1 MPQSY
6 SSFNPQGPN
15 VDVNLFSNAA
25 SAGINQGNAQKTTW
39 QAVAEGVTDA
49 IQTGTS
55 VASGLAALEAQQ
67 IQNEFNSDP
76 EVRAAKEQAAV
87 AEGTLKE
94 SAALEAQLQAQIIR
108 DNEEI
113 YKSQKLEDLKAR
125 AAESSQKRQD
135 IENMSAVS
143 TALSDPLP
151 ANKEAIFRNN
161 NVLGTLLRYP
171 DFGARS
177 IAALE
182 AQGVNPDLVNPW
194 KQSIS
199 AVEMEKRYAAMD
211 ADKAKKEEAYKLKNE
226 QELSEAQA
234 AINGMPEYQEYATS
248 RGGNVDPR
256 KLRIY
261 SSNTVNV
268 IGNELETDAFKNIV
282 RPTIIPDGQAT
293 YVVADGKNVIARN
306 LSPEEGRQYQK
317 YLNTLRINAKVSGYP
332 EQTSPDDTPTGAG
345 LAEGVPQNNTGIGQN
360 KTIINMARDRNSA
373 TLSRMQSRGTA
384 NGYQEMLKTGAQI
397 ARRTAPATSY
407 ISTPQSVPVAPNTP
421 SISQNVPDAPKVD
434 SIGTAMLKLS
444 KLLGTNNVSI
454 NVAPSAFTLDQ
465 ESIDRINSIPV
476 MGNAPAILKGMS
488 YVESRGKIG
497 AVSGAGAVGLM
508 QIMPNTGKVDLGLTP
523 EELADPTI
531 AIPAAGIFLMKQYER
546 VSKSIATTFK
556 DTRGIDIRPDP
567 RMVLA
572 AYNGGH
578 VAIDH
583 AIRAGA
589 KTWDDVKQYIMTAS
603 NKSDKNKIENVEYAD
618 KVIAASIPFIVG
630 GNASDD
636 SFLSA
641 LQNYNIIEVSDG
653 VYEKPV
659 TPNDAG
665 SLPWVPKNI
674 GGFNPPAMSSSSSK
688 IIDE

>member
-25 SAGINQGNAQKTTW
+25 SQGIAQGNAQKTTW
-39 QAVAEGVTDA
+39 QAVAEGVTSA
-49 IQTGTS
+49 INTGVS

-76 EVRAAKEQAAV
+76 EVRAAKEQGAV
-87 AEGTLKE
+87 ADATMKE

-113 YKSQKLEDLKAR
+113 YKSQKLEDLKAK
-125 AAESSQKRQD
+125 AAELAQKKQD
-135 IENMSAVS
+135 IDNMSAVS
-143 TALSDPLP
+143 SALSDPLP
-151 ANKEAIFRNN
+151 ANKEAVFQNN
-161 NVLGTLLRYP
+161 SVLGTLLRNP
-171 DFGARS
+171 DFGTRAL
-177 IAALE
+177 AAFE
-182 AQGVNPDLVNPW
+182 AQGVSPDLINPW

-199 AVEMEKRYAAMD
+199 AVEMEKRYAAMA
-211 ADKAKKEEAYKLKNE
+211 ADKAKKEEDYRLKNA
-226 QELSEAQA
+226 QEFSEAEA
-234 AINGMPEYQEYATS
+234 AINGMPGYQEYATS
-248 RGGNVDPR
+248 KKGNVDPR

-261 SSNTVNV
+261 SSNTVEV
-268 IGNELETDAFKNIV
+268 DGNTLKTDVFGNPV
-282 RPTIIPDGQAT
+282 RPAIPPDGQAG
-293 YVVADGKNVIARN
+293 YVVADGNQVIATN

-332 EQTSPDDTPTGAG
+332 EQTSPNDVSTGAG
-345 LAEGVPQNNTGIGQN
+345 LAEGTSSGIAQN
-360 KTIINMARDRNSA
+360 KTIIDMARDRNNA
-373 TLSRMQSRGTA
+373 TLSRMQSQGSA

-434 SIGTAMLKLS
+434 SVGSAMLKLS
-444 KLLGTNNVSI
+444 KLLGAEIVNIAVT
-454 NVAPSAFTLDQ
+454 PSAFALDQ
-465 ESIDRINSIPV
+465 ESVDRINAIPA
-476 MGNAPAILKGMS
+476 MTNQPAILKGMS
-488 YVESRGKIG
+488 YVESRGKVG
-497 AVSGAGAVGLM
+497 AVSGAGAIGLM
-508 QIMPNTGKVDLGLTP
+508 QIMPNTGAVDLGLTP
-523 EELADPTI
+523 EELADPNK
-531 AIPAAGIFLMKQYER
+531 AIPAAGVFLMKQYER
-546 VSKSIATTFK
+546 VSNSISATFK
-556 DTRGIDIRPDP
+556 DAQGLSIKPDP

-589 KTWDDVKQYIMTAS
+589 KTWDDVKQYIMTTS

-636 SFLSA
+636 SYLST
-641 LQNYNIIEVSDG
+641 LQLYG
-653 VYEKPV
+653 
-659 TPNDAG
+659 
-665 SLPWVPKNI
+665 
-674 GGFNPPAMSSSSSK
+674 
-688 IIDE
+688 IIDAQ